1 MSVSLQCE
9 FWAVGQGLFSSGKI
23 LSGGNPTFSWV
34 YDCGTVSRKIFLE
47 NAIDQMVSQYS
58 EPELDL
64 LVISHF
70 DKDHISGLPY
80 LLGKK
85 SANYWLLPYAPL
97 WQRLLILLMQDNDI
111 QEDEFEFYLNPIQY
125 LETHYPEAIQ
135 GKTILLVPSTEQAV
149 RVSENHDD
157 NDVFYFVP
165 QDPQDET
172 MADEVALWNR
182 KSKAEVTV
190 VDPTKAMQHQG
201 VESIPYNMPLS
212 YLPKQSANLN
222 QFQIDVQNIVQ
233 SNLSTQNKIKQL
245 RHHYDQHF
253 GKHSLNRNIISLF
266 LYISTVLP
274 TNQKPSKQKTAVL
287 YCGDGDLHN
296 PLYVDLLEN
305 ALTPARFTNIYVF
318 QVPHHGAES
327 NSYNGLAQH
336 IQPATSIF
344 SARPDDKRYSHP
356 SSQVLRDFAAYRPQ
370 ITDTTNTISFS
381 I

>member
-47 NAIDQMVSQYS
+47 KAIDKMVAQN
-58 EPELDL
+58 PLPTIDL

-97 WQRLLILLMQDNDI
+97 WQRLLVLFMQDNDI

-125 LETHYPEAIQ
+125 LETHYPDAIQ
-135 GKTILLVPSTEQAV
+135 GKTILLVPNTEKV
-149 RVSENHDD
+149 VKLPENQE
-157 NDVFYFVP
+157 NDIFPFVP
-165 QDPQDET
+165 LEPQDET
-172 MADEVALWNR
+172 IENEVALWNR
-182 KSKAEVTV
+182 KSKAKVAV
-190 VDPTKAMQHQG
+190 VDPTKPMQYQG
-201 VESIPYNMPLS
+201 IEFIPYNMPLTH
-212 YLPKQSANLN
+212 LPKQPTNLN
-222 QFQIDVQNIVQ
+222 QFQADIQNIVQ
-233 SNLSTQNKIKQL
+233 SNLPTQNKIKQL

-266 LYISTVLP
+266 LYISALP
-274 TNQKPSKQKTAVL
+274 TNKKPSKQKTAVL

-305 ALTPARFTNIYVF
+305 ALTPERFANIYAF
-318 QVPHHGAES
+318 QVPHHGAEG
-327 NSYNGLAQH
+327 NSYNGLAQR
-336 IQPATSIF
+336 IQPAISIF

-356 SSQVLRDFAAYRPQ
+356 SSQVLRDFAAYRPH